1 MFSHHCPLFLYEKNL
16 LISTKWLAAM
26 VLSLLPWCGVCS
38 QGKYGSLFQEGKQW
52 TYFMNYSDQVVLTLS
67 VGRDTL
73 MDGREWHVINSSYTS
88 SPNILGKWLYLRE
101 EDGKVYSYNSTTGTA
116 SLYFDFTADV
126 GDTIRWGEEPVRR
139 LVVTGIDHVDI
150 KGHVMRRLTYQNID
164 DSGSAGAYTGQW
176 VEGIGSERGIIC
188 HPSHQSPATPSLYP
202 NYMFLECSVGGET
215 FCEKSLFFGD
225 GAYGRRMVAGHPG
238 WTFALA
244 DGDKV
249 ESVEWNG
256 RWMSY
261 MVADIDKD
269 KYVFDVFKAPGD
281 GDGYSGSDV
290 MLYEEAG
297 RVCVPIWSEY
307 VRNRYPDIT
316 PYGCTFGYGLQP
328 LHLLYDFTLGLGE
341 KYPCLGDVIVERV
354 DTITTRDGLV
364 RRVQHLSN
372 GLVIV
377 EGVGCVNSPLG
388 PFAYQCWTDTLSA
401 SGKYGRGWLESYVKD
416 GEVVFDKDDLRALGL
431 YDGGTVA
438 VKEAAT
444 PPPTPNANNTYDLQG
459 RRLQAPPVQ
468 GVYIRNGKKMVIK

>member
-1 MFSHHCPLFLYEKNL
+1 
-16 LISTKWLAAM
+16 
-26 VLSLLPWCGVCS
+26 
-38 QGKYGSLFQEGKQW
+38 
-52 TYFMNYSDQVVLTLS
+52 
-67 VGRDTL
+67 
-73 MDGREWHVINSSYTS
+73 
-88 SPNILGKWLYLRE
+88 
-101 EDGKVYSYNSTTGTA
+101 
-116 SLYFDFTADV
+116 
-126 GDTIRWGEEPVRR
+126 
-139 LVVTGIDHVDI
+139 
-150 KGHVMRRLTYQNID
+150 
-164 DSGSAGAYTGQW
+164 
-176 VEGIGSERGIIC
+176 
-188 HPSHQSPATPSLYP
+188 
-202 NYMFLECSVGGET
+202 
-215 FCEKSLFFGD
+215 
-225 GAYGRRMVAGHPG
+225 
-238 WTFALA
+238 
-244 DGDKV
+244 
-249 ESVEWNG
+249 
-256 RWMSY
+256 MSY

-341 KYPCLGDVIVERV
+341 KFPCLGDVIVERV

-459 RRLQAPPVQ
+459 RRLQAPPMQ
-468 GVYIRNGKKMVIK
+468 GVYIRNGKKMVVK